1 WNMNL
6 QDYIQRIKLWIDK
19 QYFIIRHYKIIIS
32 VFLVIIVGILIVGVL
47 YPHEEER
54 VHIQPEHVNGGENN
68 QTRLSSKESSE
79 GISHNRQKHHN
90 SDAKETRKDD
100 NLKTKSEGRL
110 LYDVSSVE
118 RWHPWREVFK
128 DLPDNDV
135 HGRHED
141 TKDVDEVADS
151 INDMQ
156 GFNNSKYSGRDT
168 YKGRTNRYKTRRTQN
183 KNKHTGD
190 KTISDSSDD
199 FTNNQINSKSHSR
212 LNSSSMEQPVELVG
226 IVEGNEIIA
235 ILRKGTEEQMVTVGM
250 VWHGV
255 TVSNISASGVE
266 IVEGGSSRW
275 LKIN

>member
-1 WNMNL
+1 MNL

-68 QTRLSSKESSE
+68 QTRLSLKESSE

-118 RWHPWREVFK
+118 RGHPWREVFK

-235 ILRKGTEEQMVTVGM
+235 ILRKGTEEQMVSIGS
-250 VWHGV
+250 VWK
-255 TVSNISASGVE
+255 E
-266 IVEGGSSRW
+266 IWRYC
-275 LKIN
+275 L

>member
-1 WNMNL
+1 MNL

-32 VFLVIIVGILIVGVL
+32 IFIVIIVGVLIVGVL

-54 VHIQPEHVNGGENN
+54 VHVQPEHVNSEENN

-100 NLKTKSEGRL
+100 NLKIKSEGRL

-118 RWHPWREVFK
+118 RGHPWREVFK

-141 TKDVDEVADS
+141 TKDFDEVADS
-151 INDMQ
+151 INDIKR
-156 GFNNSKYSGRDT
+156 FNNSKYSSRDT
-168 YKGRTNRYKTRRTQN
+168 YKGRTNRYKNRRTQG

>member
-1 WNMNL
+1 MNL

-32 VFLVIIVGILIVGVL
+32 VFLVIVVGVLIVGIL

-54 VHIQPEHVNGGENN
+54 VHVQPEYVNSGENN
-68 QTRLSSKESSE
+68 QTRLRSKESSE

-110 LYDVSSVE
+110 LYDVSNVE
-118 RWHPWREVFK
+118 RGHPWREVFK
-128 DLPDNDV
+128 DLPDDDV
-135 HGRHED
+135 HGRPED
-141 TKDVDEVADS
+141 TKDADEVTDS
-151 INDMQ
+151 INDIK

-168 YKGRTNRYKTRRTQN
+168 YKGRTNRYKKRRTQR
-183 KNKHTGD
+183 KNKHIGD
-190 KTISDSSDD
+190 NTIIDSSDD
-199 FTNNQINSKSHSR
+199 LTNNQINSKSHSR
-212 LNSSSMEQPVELVG
+212 LNSSTVEQPVELVG

-235 ILRKGTEEQMVTVGM
+235 ILRKGTEEQMVTVGT

-255 TVSNISASGVE
+255 TVSNISGSGVE

-275 LKIN
+275 LRIN

>member
-1 WNMNL
+1 MNL

-32 VFLVIIVGILIVGVL
+32 VFLVIIVGVLIVGIL

-54 VHIQPEHVNGGENN
+54 VHIQPEHVNSGENN

-79 GISHNRQKHHN
+79 GISHIRQKHSN
-90 SDAKETRKDD
+90 GDAIETRTDG
-100 NLKTKSEGRL
+100 NLKTNSEGRL

-118 RWHPWREVFK
+118 RGQPWREVFK
-128 DLPDNDV
+128 DLSDDDV
-135 HGRHED
+135 HGRPED
-141 TKDVDEVADS
+141 TKDADEVADS
-151 INDMQ
+151 INNIK

-168 YKGRTNRYKTRRTQN
+168 YKGRTNRYKNRRTQR
-183 KNKHTGD
+183 KNKHIGD
-190 KTISDSSDD
+190 NTIIDSSDD
-199 FTNNQINSKSHSR
+199 LTNNQINSKSHSR
-212 LNSSSMEQPVELVG
+212 LNSSTVEQPVELVG

-235 ILRKGTEEQMVTVGM
+235 ILRKGTEEQMVTVGT

-255 TVSNISASGVE
+255 TVSNISGSGVE

-275 LKIN
+275 LRIN

>member
-1 WNMNL
+1 MNL
-6 QDYIQRIKLWIDK
+6 QEYLQRIKLWIDK

-32 VFLVIIVGILIVGVL
+32 IFLVIIVGVLIVGVL

-54 VHIQPEHVNGGENN
+54 VHVQPEYVNSGENN
-68 QTRLSSKESSE
+68 QTRLRSKELSE
-79 GISHNRQKHHN
+79 EISHNRQKHHN
-90 SDAKETRKDD
+90 SDAIETRKDD

-118 RWHPWREVFK
+118 RGHPWKEVFK

-135 HGRHED
+135 HVRYED

-151 INDMQ
+151 INDMK

-168 YKGRTNRYKTRRTQN
+168 YKGRTNRYKKRTTQH
-183 KNKHTGD
+183 KNKHIGGN
-190 KTISDSSDD
+190 TISDSSDD
-199 FTNNQINSKSHSR
+199 LTNNQINSKSHSR
-212 LNSSSMEQPVELVG
+212 LNSSTVEQPVELVG

-235 ILRKGTEEQMVTVGM
+235 ILRKGTEEQMVTIGM
-250 VWHGV
+250 VWHGI
-255 TVSNISASGVE
+255 TISNISASGVE

-275 LKIN
+275 LRIN

>member
-1 WNMNL
+1 MNL

-118 RWHPWREVFK
+118 RGHPWREVFK
-128 DLPDNDV
+128 DLPDNNV

-168 YKGRTNRYKTRRTQN
+168 YKGQTNRYKTRRTQN

-250 VWHGV
+250 VWHSV

>member
-1 WNMNL
+1 MNL

-32 VFLVIIVGILIVGVL
+32 VFLVIIVGVLIVGVL

-54 VHIQPEHVNGGENN
+54 VRIQPEYVNSGENN
-68 QTRLSSKESSE
+68 QTQLKSKESSE
-79 GISHNRQKHHN
+79 GISHNRQKHSN
-90 SDAKETRKDD
+90 SDAIETRKND

-118 RWHPWREVFK
+118 RGHPWREVFK
-128 DLPDNDV
+128 DLPDDDV

-168 YKGRTNRYKTRRTQN
+168 YKGQTNRYKKRTTQH
-183 KNKHTGD
+183 KNKHIGGN
-190 KTISDSSDD
+190 TISDSSEDL
-199 FTNNQINSKSHSR
+199 TNNQINSKSHSR
-212 LNSSSMEQPVELVG
+212 LNSSTVEQPVELVG

-235 ILRKGTEEQMVTVGM
+235 ILRKGTEEQMVTVGT

-255 TVSNISASGVE
+255 TVSNISTSGVE

-275 LKIN
+275 LRIN